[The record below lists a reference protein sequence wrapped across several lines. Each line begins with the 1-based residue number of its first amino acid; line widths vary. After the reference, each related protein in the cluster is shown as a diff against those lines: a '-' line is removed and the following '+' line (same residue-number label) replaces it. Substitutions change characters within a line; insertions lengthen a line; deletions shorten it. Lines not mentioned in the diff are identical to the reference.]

1 MLWRAVRWWLPWAFL
16 AAAGAPAATLAAT
29 RVVDGLAIV
38 QDDGSLRVAGETVY
52 LYGVYIPQYQR
63 TCTNVVNPTRC
74 AASPVLVLDSLV
86 DGFVRCEIVRQGR
99 DALQGV
105 CTQAGRKLFGPRED
119 IAATMISRGW
129 ALAAEYAP
137 PQYRALESLAKSREI
152 GLWGPNI
159 VRVR

>member
-1 MLWRAVRWWLPWAFL
+1 MAL
-16 AAAGAPAATLAAT
+16 ALALMMPGSVAAGA
-29 RVVDGLAIV
+29 RVLDGLALV
-38 QDDGSLRVAGETVY
+38 QDDGSLRVGGETVY

-63 TCTNVVNPTRC
+63 TCTSVVNPTRC
-74 AASPVLVLDSLV
+74 AASTVLVLDNLV
-86 DGFVRCEIVRQGR
+86 DGFVRCEVVRQGR
-99 DALQGV
+99 DAVQGV

-129 ALAAEYAP
+129 ALAAEDAP
-137 PQYRALESLAKSREI
+137 PQYRALESLARSREI

>member
-1 MLWRAVRWWLPWAFL
+1 MLKGAIGRLLLAMVAIGAMPSAASAVRVL
-16 AAAGAPAATLAAT
+16 
-29 RVVDGLAIV
+29 DGLAIV
-38 QDDGSLRVAGETVY
+38 QDDGSLRVGGETVY

-63 TCTNVVNPTRC
+63 TCTSVINPTRC
-74 AASPVLVLDSLV
+74 AASPVLVLNSLV
-86 DGFVRCEIVRQGR
+86 DGFVRCEIVREGR
-99 DALQGV
+99 DALEGI

>member
-1 MLWRAVRWWLPWAFL
+1 MSRSLFGRWVALALTLAVPGSLV
-16 AAAGAPAATLAAT
+16 AAA
-29 RVVDGLAIV
+29 RVLDGLALV
-38 QDDGSLRVAGETVY
+38 QDDGSLRVGGETVY

-63 TCTNVVNPTRC
+63 TCTSVVNPTRC
-74 AASPVLVLDSLV
+74 AASPVLVLDNLV
-86 DGFVRCEIVRQGR
+86 DGFVRCEVVRQGR
-99 DALQGV
+99 DAVQGV

-129 ALAAEYAP
+129 ALAAEDAP